1 LFISLLYNRISKVVL
16 LIMMPPRRTLFES
29 GVLCLLLLLAQ
40 STNAQGWKLIWSD
53 EFNGSK
59 NSPSSSKNWTAE
71 TGGGGWGNR
80 ELEYYTAD
88 RENSYQ
94 DGSGSL
100 VIKATQLKQPDNL
113 SCWYGPCR
121 FTSARLTTKNKF
133 QLIYGRVEARIKVPV
148 GEGVWP
154 AFWLLGSNIS
164 EMGWPACGEIDVMEN
179 IGREPSTV
187 HGTIHGP
194 GYSGGNGIG
203 MPFNLSGDKRFADD
217 FHVFALEVEPE
228 IIRWYVD
235 DVLYETRTPADLPK
249 GTKWVY
255 DHPFFIILNLAI
267 GGNWPGG
274 PDATTKFPQSML
286 VDYVRVY
293 QLSK

>member
-1 LFISLLYNRISKVVL
+1 LFISLLSNRISKVVL
-16 LIMMPPRRTLFES
+16 LIMMPPRRTLLEA
-29 GVLCLLLLLAQ
+29 GVLCLLLLLAR
-40 STNAQGWKLIWSD
+40 STNAQSWKLVWSD

-59 NSPSSSKNWTAE
+59 DSPTSSKNWTAE

-88 RENSYQ
+88 TESSYQ
-94 DGSGSL
+94 DGAGSL
-100 VIKATQLKQPDNL
+100 VIRATQLKQSDNL

-133 QLIYGRVEARIKVPV
+133 QLTYGRVEARIKVPA

-164 EMGWPACGEIDVMEN
+164 EIGWPACGEIDVMEN

-194 GYSGGNGIG
+194 GYSGDGGIG
-203 MPFNLSGDKRFADD
+203 KPFTLSGDKRFADD

-249 GTKWVY
+249 GTKWIY

-274 PDATTKFPQSML
+274 PDATTKFPQSMF

-293 QLSK
+293 QRSK